1 MNDLKGRCYFAY
13 GSNMDVEQM
22 RIRCPASRVLGTARL
37 GGYRFRIN
45 RRGVATVVAEAG
57 AVAWGVVWDLT
68 REDEQTLDGYEG
80 VPAGFYS
87 KEVVRVDALSCLGLS
102 EGIRAL
108 TYVAADSRPGV
119 ARAGYLGRI
128 IEAALHHGLPQ
139 EYAEELCR
147 WTGE

>member
-1 MNDLKGRCYFAY
+1 MKDLKGRCYFAY

-22 RIRCPASRVLGTARL
+22 RVRCPASQVIGTARL
-37 GGYRFRIN
+37 DGYRFRIN

-57 AVAWGVVWDLT
+57 AVVWGVIWDLT
-68 REDEQTLDGYEG
+68 REDERTLDGYEG
-80 VPAGFYS
+80 VPSGLYS
-87 KEVVRVDALSCLGLS
+87 KEEIRVDALRCLDLS
-102 EGIRAL
+102 DGIRAL
-108 TYVAADSRPGV
+108 TYVAADSRSGV
-119 ARAGYLGRI
+119 ARAGYVERV

>member
-1 MNDLKGRCYFAY
+1 MNGLKKRCYFAY

-22 RIRCPASRVLGTARL
+22 RVRCPGSQILGTARL
-37 GGYRFRIN
+37 DGYRFRIN
-45 RRGVATVVAEAG
+45 RRGVATVVAEEG

-68 REDEQTLDGYEG
+68 REDERTLDGYEG
-80 VPAGFYS
+80 VPSGLYS
-87 KEVVRVDALSCLGLS
+87 KEEVRIDAQGCRGVADGS
-102 EGIRAL
+102 RAL
-108 TYVAADSRPGV
+108 TYIAADPRPGV
-119 ARAGYLGRI
+119 ARAGYLERI